1 METNRI
7 FANMWRI
14 IDKAKRENISLDSIE
29 LDHEGSDHHFQE
41 EFLNSFK
48 EKFKEA
54 AEGKEDLENR
64 RYYVAFFNDI
74 DVRREYE
81 VGSFDSLVS
90 IISEISDMV
99 LGDTSAYVV
108 SCRDEHDEISF
119 SFAGIRE

>member
-7 FANMWRI
+7 FANMWRMI
-14 IDKAKRENISLDSIE
+14 EKVKRENINLDSIE

-48 EKFKEA
+48 EKFEESA
-54 AEGKEDLENR
+54 GGKENLENR
-64 RYYVAFFNDI
+64 HYYVSFFNDI

-81 VGSFDSLVS
+81 VRSFDSLVS

-99 LGDTSAYVV
+99 LGDTSAYII

>member
-7 FANMWRI
+7 FANMWRMI
-14 IDKAKRENISLDSIE
+14 EKVKRENINLDSIE
-29 LDHEGSDHHFQE
+29 LDHEGSYHHFQE

-48 EKFKEA
+48 EKFEES
-54 AEGKEDLENR
+54 AEGKENLENR
-64 RYYVAFFNDI
+64 HYYVSFFNDI

-81 VGSFDSLVS
+81 VRSFDSLVS

-99 LGDTSAYVV
+99 LGDTSAYII

>member
-7 FANMWRI
+7 FANMWRMI
-14 IDKAKRENISLDSIE
+14 EKVKRENINLDSIE

-48 EKFKEA
+48 EKFAES
-54 AEGKEDLENR
+54 AEGKENLENR
-64 RYYVAFFNDI
+64 RYYVSFFNDI

-81 VGSFDSLVS
+81 VRSFESLVS
-90 IISEISDMV
+90 RRSEISDMV
-99 LGDTSAYVV
+99 LGDTSAYII